1 MIDIRTVMTR
11 SEIEEDW
18 IEQGFEKLFEE
29 DDDQIWVNEDRDEL
43 FYMTWMN
50 GVGMVFKRD
59 RIVYLRI

>member
-1 MIDIRTVMTR
+1 MTR

-50 GVGMVFKRD
+50 GIGMVFKRYKM
-59 RIVYLRI
+59 VYV

>member
-18 IEQGFEKLFEE
+18 IEQGFKKLFEE

-50 GVGMVFKRD
+50 GIGMVFKRYKM
-59 RIVYLRI
+59 VYV

>member
-59 RIVYLRI
+59 QIVYLRI

>member
-18 IEQGFEKLFEE
+18 IKQGFEKLFEE

-59 RIVYLRI
+59 QIVYLRI